1 MPWEEVAF
9 LIRAVEWVAE
19 YGGELLSEY
28 TFIPESGE
36 WKHTR
41 YRYERTLLDVHSLF
55 ATKLC
60 HFSLCF
66 YGAFRPTG
74 SNQNQGAG
82 FKMLHSP
89 PRAWPLLLRA

>member
-1 MPWEEVAF
+1 MLQRQLRPGFVRVAFSFHMQWEEVAF

-60 HFSLCF
+60 HFFLCF
-66 YGAFRPTG
+66 
-74 SNQNQGAG
+74 
-82 FKMLHSP
+82 
-89 PRAWPLLLRA
+89 